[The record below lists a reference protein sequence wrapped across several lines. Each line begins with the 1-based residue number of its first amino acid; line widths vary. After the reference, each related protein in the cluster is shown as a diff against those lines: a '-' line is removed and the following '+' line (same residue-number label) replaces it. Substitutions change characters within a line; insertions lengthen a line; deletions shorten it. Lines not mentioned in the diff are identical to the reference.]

1 MSFNAT
7 QLTPSAGH
15 HYFGYYD
22 KCPWDGTGR
31 YFLSLEIDFIDRP
44 PALGDVAVI
53 GMVDNENDEWTPVAE
68 TEVWNW
74 QQGTMLQW
82 IGSEPDRKIVYNS
95 QADGRYVSII
105 QDVFS
110 GETKTL
116 PRPIYAL
123 SPDGSRA
130 VSLNFSRVHRCR
142 PGYGYEE
149 FEDDCASKDHPAED
163 GIYGMDMTTGDNQLI
178 ISLEQIV
185 RDWHDSTMDGVQ
197 HWFNHLQFCR
207 DGSRFLF
214 LHRWTSAKRRHFT
227 RLFTANPDGSGIRLI
242 ADHELVSH
250 FDWRDESHILA
261 WARQNDIGDYFFL
274 FTDGTGDKEIIGKDV
289 MIVDGHCSYSPN
301 SDWILNDTYPD
312 REESKRTLFLYHP
325 ASNRRV
331 DLGRFYSPPEI
342 TGEIRCDLHP
352 RWNRNGTRVCFD
364 SVHEGT
370 RQIYEID
377 VLDVVK

>member
-1 MSFNAT
+1 
-7 QLTPSAGH
+7 
-15 HYFGYYD
+15 
-22 KCPWDGTGR
+22 
-31 YFLSLEIDFIDRP
+31 
-44 PALGDVAVI
+44 
-53 GMVDNENDEWTPVAE
+53 
-68 TEVWNW
+68 
-74 QQGTMLQW
+74 
-82 IGSEPDRKIVYNS
+82 
-95 QADGRYVSII
+95 
-105 QDVFS
+105 
-110 GETKTL
+110 
-116 PRPIYAL
+116 
-123 SPDGSRA
+123 
-130 VSLNFSRVHRCR
+130 
-142 PGYGYEE
+142 
-149 FEDDCASKDHPAED
+149 
-163 GIYGMDMTTGDNQLI
+163 
-178 ISLEQIV
+178 QIV

-377 VLDVVK
+377 VSDVVK

>member
-1 MSFNAT
+1 MSFNTT

-44 PALGDVAVI
+44 PVPGDVAVI
-53 GMVDNENDEWTPVAE
+53 GMVDNENDEWIPVAE

-82 IGSEPDRKIVYNS
+82 LGSEPDRKIVYNS
-95 QADGRYVSII
+95 EVDGRYVSIV

-110 GETKTL
+110 GETKTMA
-116 PRPIYAL
+116 RPIYAL

-130 VSLNFSRVHRCR
+130 VTLNFSRVHRCR

-149 FEDDCASKDHPAED
+149 YEDDWASEDHPAED
-163 GIYGMDMTTGDNQLI
+163 GIYGMDMASGDNQLI

-250 FDWRDESHILA
+250 FDWRDDAHILA
-261 WARQNDIGDYFFL
+261 WARQNEIGDYFFL
-274 FTDGTGDKEIIGKDV
+274 FTDGTDEKESIGKDV
-289 MIVDGHCSYSPN
+289 MIVDGHCSYSPD
-301 SDWILNDTYPD
+301 SAWILNDTYPD
-312 REESKRTLFLYHP
+312 KESKRTLFLYHP
-325 ASNRRV
+325 ASN
-331 DLGRFYSPPEI
+331 
-342 TGEIRCDLHP
+342 
-352 RWNRNGTRVCFD
+352 
-364 SVHEGT
+364 
-370 RQIYEID
+370 
-377 VLDVVK
+377 